1 MIISNNAT
9 KLFYEI
15 PRNSV
20 IRINVAWMKTR
31 KELTR
36 TILQNKQYEI
46 YLDYPEG
53 RTKPP
58 KPTLQLNDVIKTGN
72 YFKNVKYF
80 AISNAES
87 KTRLRLLRKQLRD
100 DIIIIPKIETLSGV
114 DNVLDILSGAQSKAL
129 MLDKDDLYVN
139 CNCNSAIYS
148 QAVGQLRYLSKQY
161 NFKIFEL
168 QGVIFG

>member
-80 AISNAES
+80 AIS
-87 KTRLRLLRKQLRD
+87 
-100 DIIIIPKIETLSGV
+100 
-114 DNVLDILSGAQSKAL
+114 
-129 MLDKDDLYVN
+129 
-139 CNCNSAIYS
+139 
-148 QAVGQLRYLSKQY
+148 
-161 NFKIFEL
+161 
-168 QGVIFG
+168 